1 MGSGPPSWPVCSA
14 QEAPLAQGPGAR
26 LPSAHQPAP
35 QSPGWGFPTGEAALS
50 PICPCPPSVPVPRL
64 SCLSTTSCRCQLL
77 PVDGP
82 GLCTPIPTEAP
93 HWGDP
98 ALSLLLCLWKFRM
111 GPTLEQ
117 CSWPPAVSRRLT
129 CWYRRSTVHRKGAE
143 MDVGRLAWGQE
154 AGAQG
159 QVLGHPQRPTCTGPQ
174 PASAPKTHRPSPAQL
189 Q

>member
-1 MGSGPPSWPVCSA
+1 MLWALWAAAPRPGLSALPRKHRWLKVRGPGSHQLTS
-14 QEAPLAQGPGAR
+14 QLLRAQGGVFPLEKR
-26 LPSAHQPAP
+26 L
-35 QSPGWGFPTGEAALS
+35 
-50 PICPCPPSVPVPRL
+50 CPPSVPVPRL